1 MMQRLDRSQ
10 ADFDE
15 KLSALLRVPAEDAAE
30 VRAVVAE
37 ILGDVRS
44 GGDVRLVELTNQL
57 DRRDVASAV
66 ELKIEKD
73 RLKTAFDNL
82 DPLLAEA
89 LSASVDRVRTYHE
102 AQLAALG
109 GGEDWQFTDS
119 LGNTLGQKVS
129 GMQRVGLYAP
139 GGKAAYPST
148 VIMTAIPAKVA
159 GVEELVLCVPTPGG
173 EVNETLLAAAY
184 LCGVDHVFTIGGA
197 QAIAAMAFGT
207 DAVPRVD
214 KIVGPGNLFVAVAK
228 EMVFGTVGID
238 MIAGPSEVLI
248 IADKTASPDWIVKDL
263 FAQAEHDEMAQ
274 SILISADSDLLTA
287 VAERLP
293 VLLAEQPRSDII
305 AASLKAR
312 GAMIQV
318 ADLSEALALANRIAP
333 EHLQLAIENPAD
345 CLDEIRFAGAV
356 FLGVDTAEVVGDYT
370 AGPSHV
376 LPTSGTARFA
386 SPLGVYDFQI
396 RASVIDC
403 SREGSIVLNRTAAL
417 LADVEGL
424 TAHGD
429 SARAR
434 VSNQQ

>member
-1 MMQRLDRSQ
+1 MMQRLDRSK

-15 KLSALLRVPAEDAAE
+15 QLTALLRVPAEDAAE
-30 VRAVVAE
+30 VRAIVAE

-109 GGEDWQFTDS
+109 GGEDWQFIDS

-312 GAMIQV
+312 GALIEV